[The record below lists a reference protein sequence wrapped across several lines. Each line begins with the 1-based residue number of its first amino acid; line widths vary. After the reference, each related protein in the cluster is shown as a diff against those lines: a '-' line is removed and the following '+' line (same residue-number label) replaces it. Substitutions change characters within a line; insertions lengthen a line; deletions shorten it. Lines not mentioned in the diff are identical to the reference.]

1 MNDKHF
7 FIKAALHCLFAC
19 NYYKHNN
26 MDNLEAFLKH
36 YDLDNFNV
44 HKDDHL
50 QKNFNLMTVNSNTTA
65 LELEQ

>member
-1 MNDKHF
+1 
-7 FIKAALHCLFAC
+7 
-19 NYYKHNN
+19 